1 MLLCVR
7 HGADRL
13 RQPSLPVKSKTELAN
28 FLLTRWSEML
38 TVRAPLEPK
47 WQELADY
54 CSPRKAEITTKRDF
68 PDIDK
73 NVRLYDS
80 TAVYANTTLANGQ
93 LAYMTPADTRWFQF
107 DPPRFMAQEDKAK
120 AWYSQ
125 CSDIAQAT
133 LANSNFYAEVHE
145 LYFDDST
152 FGTYSLFCDESAG
165 ENPFVFQSVPICKYA
180 ISENA
185 EGKIDTMF
193 REIELTLLQAAEKFG
208 EKNLSEQLQGH
219 LRDYRASGKGGTVKH
234 TFLHAIYPR
243 KPSEREAGKEDPE
256 NKPFASIY
264 LEKSSKHVCM
274 VSGFDE
280 QPFFAGRHLKHNNSV
295 YGFSPAWVALA
306 DARQLNFLVKQL
318 DALAETKAFPRML
331 IPSTHEGEID
341 LRSAGITYFD
351 PTNPNAIP
359 REWATQGDY
368 QIGLER
374 EQRKADNINRAFH
387 VDMFR
392 MFSELDKQMTAR
404 EVNER
409 ASEKLVQFSPT
420 FALKTTELFN
430 PLLRRIFGMH
440 LRRGL
445 FPPPPREAL
454 SLNED
459 TGVPEIPQPEI
470 VYVSRVA
477 LAIKGLHNV
486 AMLRT
491 MENTLAMVQVQ
502 PDILDNYDLDKATR
516 GMALNDGVPTEWMRP
531 MDTVEE
537 MRAQRAQ
544 QQQAM
549 QEQQS
554 QLALADSAAKVGSIK
569 ADSAV
574 GQMMGQQM
582 AG

>member
-7 HGADRL
+7 HGR
-13 RQPSLPVKSKTELAN
+13 RRFFQPYLPVTQSKTELAN

-107 DPPRFMAQEDKAK
+107 DPPRFMAQNDKVK
-120 AWYSQ
+120 QWYSQ
-125 CSDIAQAT
+125 CSDIAQST
-133 LANSNFYAEVHE
+133 LANSNFYAEIHE
-145 LYFDDST
+145 VYFDDST
-152 FGTYSLFCDESAG
+152 FGTYALFCDEGASG
-165 ENPFVFQSVPICKYA
+165 PLVFQSVPICKYA
-180 ISENA
+180 ISEDA
-185 EGKIDTMF
+185 EGRIDTLF
-193 REIELTLLQAAEKFG
+193 REMELTLLQAADKFG

-219 LRDYRASGKGGTVKH
+219 LREYRASGKGAATKH
-234 TFLHAIYPR
+234 SFLHAIYPR
-243 KPSEREAGKEDPE
+243 KESEREAGKEDPE
-256 NKPFASIY
+256 NKPYASVYI
-264 LEKSSKHVCM
+264 EKSSKHVCL

-280 QPFFAGRHLKHNNSV
+280 QPFFAGRHLKHNSSV

-318 DALAETKAFPRML
+318 DALAESKAFPRML

-392 MFSELDKQMTAR
+392 MFNEIDKQMTAR

-420 FALKTTELFN
+420 FALKTTELLN
-430 PLLRRIFGMH
+430 PLLRRVFGVH

-454 SLNED
+454 IRNPD

-486 AMLRT
+486 AMLRS
-491 MENTLAMVQVQ
+491 MENTMAMVQVQ
-502 PDILDNYDLDKATR
+502 PDLLDNYDLDAASR
-516 GMALNDGVPTEWMRP
+516 GMALNDGVPVEWIRP
-531 MDTVEE
+531 MEAVQE
-537 MRAQRAQ
+537 MRAARAEQ
-544 QQQAM
+544 QAAMAQQQAM
-549 QEQQS
+549 MAQ
-554 QLALADSAAKVGSIK
+554 ADTAAKVGSIK
-569 ADSAV
+569 PDSAV
-574 GQMMGQQM
+574 GQMMTKSV
-582 AG
+582 